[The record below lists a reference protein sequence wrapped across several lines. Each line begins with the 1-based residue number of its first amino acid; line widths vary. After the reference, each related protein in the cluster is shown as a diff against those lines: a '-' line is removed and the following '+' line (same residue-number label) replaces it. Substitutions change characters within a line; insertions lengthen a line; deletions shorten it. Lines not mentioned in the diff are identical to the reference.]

1 MVGRTILIV
10 MTALA
15 MAASLAGCGSSSSG
29 QSTTGQGSLRAIAGY
44 FAPWNP
50 AGISALGKGALTE
63 VSPVWYQ
70 PEPGGLVIIAS
81 PDAQRTQSAIESQAS
96 SRNIA
101 IIPSISN
108 FRNGQWDGALIHQII
123 STPQMR
129 ATHITAIIDLVTSH
143 RWAGIDI
150 DYESLQA
157 ADRDAYS
164 AFIRDLATALHQRGK
179 RLSVT
184 VHAKISEPGDWSGAR
199 AQNWR
204 ALGQSADEVRVMAY
218 DYSTEE
224 SPPGPIAP
232 RNWVQSVLQ
241 LAVSEIPREKIML
254 GVATYGY
261 DWAGGQKGQDLRW
274 ADAKALASDHNI
286 PVKWDPASESPW
298 FSYTDDRG
306 LPHTVWY
313 ENARSM
319 QDKLDLARQYHVA
332 GVFIWVLGGE
342 DPAIWEPLR
351 QAK

>member
-10 MTALA
+10 MTALTVV
-15 MAASLAGCGSSSSG
+15 ASLAGCGPSLSG
-29 QSTTGQGSLRAIAGY
+29 QPSTGQHSLSAIAGY
-44 FAPWNP
+44 LAPWNP
-50 AGISALGKGALTE
+50 AGASALGKGVLTE

-70 PEPGGLVIIAS
+70 PAPDGQVVIAS
-81 PDAQRTQSAIESQAS
+81 LDAERSQPDIESQAPS
-96 SRNIA
+96 QNIA

-108 FRNGQWDGALIHQII
+108 FRNEQWDGALINQII
-123 STPQMR
+123 TTPQTR
-129 ATHITAIIDLVTSH
+129 ARHITAIVDLVTSH

-150 DYESLQA
+150 DYESLRA

-164 AFIRDLATALHQRGK
+164 AFIRELAAALHQKDK

-184 VHAKISEPGDWSGAR
+184 VHAKTAEPGDWSGAR
-199 AQNWR
+199 AQDWR

-232 RNWVQSVLQ
+232 LDWVRSVLQ
-241 LAVSEIPREKIML
+241 LAVAEIPRDKIML

-261 DWAGGQKGQDLRW
+261 DWPSGQKGQDLQW
-274 ADAKALASDHNI
+274 ADAEATASGHDM
-286 PVKWDPASESPW
+286 PVKWDPASHSPW
-298 FSYTDDRG
+298 FSYTDDHGR
-306 LPHTVWY
+306 PHTVWY

-319 QDKLDLARQYHVA
+319 RYKLDLASQYRVA

>member
-1 MVGRTILIV
+1 MVGRMILIV

-29 QSTTGQGSLRAIAGY
+29 QSTSGQGSLRAIAGY
-44 FAPWNP
+44 LAPWNP
-50 AGISALGKGALTE
+50 AGVAALGKGALTE

-70 PEPGGLVIIAS
+70 PSPDGQVVIAS
-81 PDAQRTQSAIESQAS
+81 ADALQSQVAIESQAS
-96 SRNIA
+96 SQNIA
-101 IIPSISN
+101 ILPSISN

-123 STPQMR
+123 TAPQTR
-129 ATHITAIIDLVTSH
+129 ARHITAIADLVTSH

-150 DYESLQA
+150 DYESLRA

-164 AFIRDLATALHQRGK
+164 AFIRDLAAALHQQGK
-179 RLSVT
+179 RLSLT
-184 VHAKISEPGDWSGAR
+184 VHAKTSEPGDWSGAR
-199 AQNWR
+199 AQDWR

-232 RNWVQSVLQ
+232 VNWVKSVLQ

-261 DWAGGQKGQDLRW
+261 DWPSGQKGQDLQW

-319 QDKLDLARQYHVA
+319 RDKLDLARQYRVA
-332 GVFIWVLGGE
+332 GVVIWVLGGE